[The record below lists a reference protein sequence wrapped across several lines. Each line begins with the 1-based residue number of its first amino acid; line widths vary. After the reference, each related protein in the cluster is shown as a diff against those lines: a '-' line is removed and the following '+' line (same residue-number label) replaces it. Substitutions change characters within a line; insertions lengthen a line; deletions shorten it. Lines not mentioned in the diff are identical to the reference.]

1 MPHIWGG
8 SDADPVP
15 TTPPFLLPIFGP
27 DIAPTVF
34 VGIAFAVAA
43 AAVAIEVAFAIVVAT
58 PFSLSFRSVIFVLN
72 RVHTHATGS
81 RAHGDNGDT
90 EWDYRRCEP
99 IILSLGCYDDMLV
112 VQAKQNGRDH
122 NGDEHS
128 PERDGESGADRNGSG
143 QERSTFRFLLF
154 PQGGRIYRTRRYR

>member
-15 TTPPFLLPIFGP
+15 ITPPFLLPTFGP
-27 DIAPTVF
+27 AMAPTVF
-34 VGIAFAVAA
+34 VGIAFAVAAAAA

-81 RAHGDNGDT
+81 RAQGDNGDT

-99 IILSLGCYDDMLV
+99 IILSLGCC
-112 VQAKQNGRDH
+112 
-122 NGDEHS
+122 
-128 PERDGESGADRNGSG
+128 DG
-143 QERSTFRFLLF
+143 
-154 PQGGRIYRTRRYR
+154 